1 MNKNYKYIR
10 VLFISLLASL
20 SSHVMADVTVDKSNG
35 VLTITSDIDG
45 KINAKVIG
53 PDDSVVVNE
62 RFSGNSFSWAP
73 SSGSDGAYRYDVRFS
88 PDAINTKSNS
98 SARLN
103 LFNTTSISNQQDSS
117 SPTVQS
123 DYAGGSVEV
132 INGQIASTKVI
143 KR

>member
-1 MNKNYKYIR
+1 MKNIHKYKR
-10 VLFISLLASL
+10 LMFIGLLASL

-35 VLTITSDIDG
+35 LLTITSDIDG
-45 KINAKVIG
+45 KIRAIIVG

-73 SSGSDGAYRYDVRFS
+73 SSGPDGAYRYDVRFTADS
-88 PDAINTKSNS
+88 TNNSS

-103 LFNTTSISNQQDSS
+103 LFNTSSTSNAQDGTA
-117 SPTVQS
+117 PVTQS

-132 INGQIASTKVI
+132 INGQIVSTKVV